1 MIYNGQGPIFMGD
14 YDPATGKLINVQKIG
29 CGNRVLRL
37 TNERSTEKIKES
49 CSGSRA
55 TLAEYETEK
64 SMRVSLEMQEFDRK
78 MLSLALYGD
87 TALVS
92 GGSVASGSPE
102 VLPLMAAGDY
112 YHTDHPFIS
121 EVTIKDSDEV
131 PATLTVDVDYE
142 IEDADHGAIK
152 ILNLGSYV
160 QPFKIEYT
168 YASYGNIAAF
178 AKTGVVKGII
188 FDGKS
193 TVDNHQV
200 RVFIPRISFGPT
212 ADFDWLGE
220 QAASLNLE
228 GEALYNDKLANEP
241 LFGGFA
247 RITTGATV

>member
-29 CGNRVLRL
+29 CGNRVLKL
-37 TNERSTEKIKES
+37 TQDRSTEKIKES

-64 SMRVSLEMQEFDRK
+64 NMAVSLEMQEFDRK

-87 TALVS
+87 TALVT
-92 GGSVASGSPE
+92 GGSVASGDPE
-102 VLPLMAAGDY
+102 VLPLMAVGDY
-112 YHTDHPFIS
+112 YHTDNPFIS
-121 EVTIKDSDEV
+121 AVTIKDSDV
-131 PATLTVDVDYE
+131 VAATLVADTDYV

-152 ILNLGSYV
+152 ILNIGSYV
-160 QPFKIEYT
+160 QPFKAEYT
-168 YASYGNIAAF
+168 YESYGNIAAF
-178 AKTGVVKGII
+178 AQTGVVKGII

-193 TVDNHQV
+193 TVDNQKV

-212 ADFDWLGE
+212 ADFDWLGD
-220 QAASLNLE
+220 QAAALKLDGS
-228 GEALYNDKLANEP
+228 ALYNAQLANDP

>member
-1 MIYNGQGPIFMGD
+1 MIFNGQGPIFMGD

-29 CGNRVLRL
+29 CGNRVLKL
-37 TNERSTEKIKES
+37 TQDRSTEKIKES

-64 SMRVSLEMQEFDRK
+64 SMRISLEMQEFDRK
-78 MLSLALYGD
+78 MLALALYGD
-87 TALVS
+87 TALVTGDSIGS
-92 GGSVASGSPE
+92 GAPE
-102 VLPLMAAGDY
+102 VMPLMAAGDY
-112 YHTDHPFIS
+112 YHTDNPFIS
-121 EVTIKDSDEV
+121 AVTIKDSDV
-131 PATLTVDVDYE
+131 APATLTAGTDYV

-152 ILNLGSYV
+152 ILNIGAYV
-160 QPFKIEYT
+160 QPFKAEYT

-193 TVDNHQV
+193 TVDNQKV
-200 RVFIPRISFGPT
+200 RVFVPRISFGPT
-212 ADFDWLGE
+212 SEFDWLGE
-220 QAASLNLE
+220 QAATLSLE

-247 RITTGATV
+247 RVTTGASA